1 MIYDSVSQCIG
12 RTPLVRLSRC
22 FPSPRIEVLSKLEM
36 LNPCGSMKDRPA
48 RHIVEQGLAEGSLCP
63 GMRLVESTSG
73 NLGVALAAV
82 ARLHGLAFTAVV
94 DPNTTTTNLRLLDLY
109 GAAVEMVTARDH
121 ADGYLHT
128 RIARARE
135 LADEPDTVWVNQYAN
150 ERNPQAYQE
159 TLATE
164 LLEDIDGPIDYLVA
178 AVSTTGSLQG
188 IARRLRVEHPALR
201 TVAVDATGSV
211 IFGGR
216 PGPRR
221 IPGFG
226 ASRVPELLQAQDVD
240 EVVHVGETDSVAGC
254 RRLVDTEAI
263 LAGGSSGAVVAAID
277 RLVADLPDTLPDR
290 PARIV
295 TVLPDRGERY
305 LDLLLDRSRE
315 TPQDGVSQGHTLE
328 GGARE
333 PQGEGPILAGR
344 R

>member
-1 MIYDSVSQCIG
+1 MIYDSISQCIG

-22 FPSPRIEVLSKLEM
+22 FPSRRLEVLSKLEM

-48 RHIVEQGLAEGSLCP
+48 RYIVEQGLAEGSLCP

-94 DPNTTTTNLRLLDLY
+94 DPNTTTTNLRLLHLY
-109 GAAVEMVTARDH
+109 GATVEMVTERDH
-121 ADGYLHT
+121 AGGFLHT
-128 RIARARE
+128 RVARAQE
-135 LADEPDTVWVNQYAN
+135 LAEEPDTVWVNQYAN
-150 ERNPQAYQE
+150 ERNPQAYHD

-164 LLEDIDGPIDYLVA
+164 LLEEIDGPIDFLVA
-178 AVSTTGSLQG
+178 AVSTTGSLHG
-188 IARRLRVEHPALR
+188 ITRGLRAVHPSLR

-211 IFGGR
+211 IFGGS

-226 ASRVPELLQAQDVD
+226 ASRVPELLQTRDVD
-240 EVVHVGETDSVAGC
+240 HVIHIDEADSLAGC

-263 LAGGSSGAVVAAID
+263 LAGGSSGAVIAAID
-277 RLVADLPDTLPDR
+277 EVERELVEDIVDR
-290 PARIV
+290 PARVV

-305 LDLLLDRSRE
+305 LDLLDDDLGERTRGLRLERE
-315 TPQDGVSQGHTLE
+315 GS
-328 GGARE
+328 A
-333 PQGEGPILAGR
+333 LAGR
-344 R
+344 L